1 MGKIKLNLPT
11 GASVEKSLINSFKVD
26 NIIYAVFDAASVG
39 SMGLPIILVSKY
51 DNNRLIKIVEQEEWT
66 KVKGY
71 LKEIISGVKKD
82 FVNLESTLDA
92 DEVYYTQ
99 LTLPVASFDI
109 LKKVYDE
116 SLNNLNSQIT
126 LDSTN
131 LVSDIPIQS
140 NELVTME
147 NNAPVTME
155 NSNETN
161 DPVVPT
167 QSIPEPINN
176 NLENSLVDNNVNNVI
191 DGSKDL
197 VISSVSE
204 NDNLKVETPVIPNN
218 DVAVNPLLNDNSLPA
233 SDSVEVQTSNDNLNT
248 NLINDLP
255 LDENVSTLNN
265 VTMSTRLDDDLSSE
279 KEEFLK
285 FCGEFFDKMIEKIKN
300 N

>member
-1 MGKIKLNLPT
+1 M
-11 GASVEKSLINSFKVD
+11 
-26 NIIYAVFDAASVG
+26 
-39 SMGLPIILVSKY
+39 
-51 DNNRLIKIVEQEEWT
+51 
-66 KVKGY
+66 
-71 LKEIISGVKKD
+71 
-82 FVNLESTLDA
+82 
-92 DEVYYTQ
+92 
-99 LTLPVASFDI
+99 
-109 LKKVYDE
+109 
-116 SLNNLNSQIT
+116 T

-147 NNAPVTME
+147 NNAPVTIE

-176 NLENSLVDNNVNNVI
+176 NLENSLIDNNVNNVI
-191 DGSKDL
+191 DDSKDL

-204 NDNLKVETPVIPNN
+204 NNNLKVETPVIPNN
-218 DVAVNPLLNDNSLPA
+218 DVAVNPLLNDNSLPALDSVEVQTANDNSLPA

-265 VTMSTRLDDDLSSE
+265 VTMSARLDDDLSSE